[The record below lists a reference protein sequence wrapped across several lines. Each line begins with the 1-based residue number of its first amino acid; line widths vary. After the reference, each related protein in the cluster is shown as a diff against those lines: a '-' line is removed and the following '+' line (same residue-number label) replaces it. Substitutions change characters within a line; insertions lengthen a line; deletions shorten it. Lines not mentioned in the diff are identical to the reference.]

1 MSNEY
6 LTLKQELAFEFGR
19 IVLEDDNFNYHCKFR
34 HKCLDYVDK
43 LVEYFEEN
51 SFKIEEI
58 EDLDV
63 WVMFYCD
70 KNNILMNK
78 GFKYIGRV
86 LHCQKNQNKLTV

>member
-1 MSNEY
+1 MNNKY

-19 IVLEDDNFNYHCKFR
+19 IVLQDDKFNYHCEFR
-34 HKCLDYVDK
+34 HECLDCVDK
-43 LVEYFEEN
+43 LVEYFEKN

-78 GFKYIGRV
+78 GFKNEFKSRKYEIDY
-86 LHCQKNQNKLTV
+86 K